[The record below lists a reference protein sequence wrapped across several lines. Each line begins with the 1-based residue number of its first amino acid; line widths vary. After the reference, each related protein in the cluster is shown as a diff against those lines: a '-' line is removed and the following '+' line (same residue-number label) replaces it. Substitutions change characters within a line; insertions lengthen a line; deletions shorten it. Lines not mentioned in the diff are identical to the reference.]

1 MIVMMCAMELTAINF
16 ASKEIERK
24 RREELIA
31 SAGAR
36 TIDFCEKEISIN
48 DMRIENNL
56 LIYGENNIK
65 ERYDPALT
73 YEQLKTKYI
82 KKIFSNDDQ
91 IALILNKDKSPEDL
105 ELFNKMQEWRD

>member
-1 MIVMMCAMELTAINF
+1 MYKIRNKVYADAGHILVGNKKQGYVLFGELD
-16 ASKEIERK
+16 
-24 RREELIA
+24 
-31 SAGAR
+31 
-36 TIDFCEKEISIN
+36 DFCEKEISIN